1 MSDYDP
7 FSGRYVGE
15 DGSEF
20 KSTLYSKGLGLID
33 IIIEPHF
40 DINNEM
46 LNL

>member
-1 MSDYDP
+1 MILLVVDI
-7 FSGRYVGE
+7 VGE

-20 KSTLYSKGLGLID
+20 KFALYSKGLGLID